1 MRQSLNFQDGN
12 GMADRTLNS
21 FYRKKISCGNAYGA
35 VDSTL
40 KDLNLSTVCREA
52 RCPNRSECFTD
63 GTATFLIMGPRCT
76 RDCRYCSVE
85 KGAPLPLDKSEPERV
100 AEAVRRLKLGYVVI
114 TSTTRDDLEDG
125 GLNHFVRT
133 VKAVKTAN
141 PGSGIEVLTPDFKGN
156 TGRLKALFDAGI
168 SVFNHNIEV
177 VKELFPVY
185 RPQGSYQTSIE
196 LLKEASELG
205 RRYGVPVKS
214 GLMVGLG
221 ESFEQIKATFRDLK
235 ESGVEIITVGQ
246 YLRPTRFHP
255 APVKVYNQK
264 DYLTLK
270 KLAEKIGFKKAVIGP
285 FVRSSYR
292 AHEIRREVQD

>member
-1 MRQSLNFQDGN
+1 
-12 GMADRTLNS
+12 MAERTLNG

-40 KDLNLSTVCREA
+40 NELRLNTVCREA
-52 RCPNRSECFTD
+52 RCPNRSECFAS

-76 RDCRYCSVE
+76 RNCRYCSVE
-85 KGAPLPLDKSEPERV
+85 KGVPLPLDKSEPERI
-100 AEAVRRLKLGYVVI
+100 AEAARRLKLKYVVI

-125 GLNHFVRT
+125 GLEHFVRT
-133 VKAVKTAN
+133 VKAVKDAN
-141 PGSGIEVLTPDFKGN
+141 PYSGIEVLTPDFRGN
-156 TGRLKALFDAGI
+156 ISRLEALFKAGI
-168 SVFNHNIEV
+168 SVFNHNIEI

-185 RPQGSYQTSIE
+185 RQQGSYLASIE
-196 LLKEASELG
+196 LLKEAARLG
-205 RRYGVPVKS
+205 RKYGVPVKS

-221 ESFEQIKATFRDLK
+221 ESFTQIEATFRDLK

-255 APVKVYNQK
+255 APVKVYNQR
-264 DYLTLK
+264 DYLVLK
-270 KLAEKIGFKKAVIGP
+270 ELAGEIGFKKAFIGP